1 MLKGKCVATFPKTGW
16 YAAAKHA
23 RKYNLLCGGIVDV
36 EDYCS
41 FLRRP
46 HIRE

>member
-1 MLKGKCVATFPKTGW
+1 MLKGKYVAIFPKTGW
-16 YAAAKHA
+16 YAAAKHVL
-23 RKYNLLCGGIVDV
+23 KYYLLCGGIVDG

-46 HIRE
+46 HIRP